1 MTGQDDYPYIR
12 VWGRLLGYPES
23 RIRDQVELAR
33 RDGAPADAVHRNEDG
48 TWTTT
53 GDVTAPHTRW
63 QLGLAPLPPAPPDLA
78 IIAEEAQNGLFWSAR
93 LRDRFGLTDVE
104 RASAHLLRIRF
115 ATGYIVELELRL
127 QHPAESE

>member
-1 MTGQDDYPYIR
+1 MTGQHDYPYIR
-12 VWGRLLGYPES
+12 AWGQLIGSPES

-63 QLGLAPLPPAPPDLA
+63 QLGLEPLPPGPPDLA
-78 IIAEEAQNGLFWSAR
+78 TITEEAQNALFWSAR

-104 RASAHLLRIRF
+104 RPRGHLLRIRF

-127 QHPAESE
+127 QPPDDAG